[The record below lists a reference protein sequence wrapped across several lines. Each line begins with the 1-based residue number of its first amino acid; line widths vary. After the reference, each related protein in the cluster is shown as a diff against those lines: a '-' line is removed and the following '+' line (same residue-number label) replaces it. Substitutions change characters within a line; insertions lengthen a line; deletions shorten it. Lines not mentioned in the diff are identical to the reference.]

1 MVLWTYIGPLKMCES
16 VDMEYDVGKVLGAQL
31 SSEGLVKVKSC
42 VGCLLSEQ

>member
-1 MVLWTYIGPLKMCES
+1 MCES
-16 VDMEYDVGKVLGAQL
+16 VDMEYDVGKGKVLGAQL